1 MNFRRKQCDTIMS
14 TETASVKQGH
24 KALHFPFCVGDF
36 LLGLTQEIGVLDA
49 ARVNIDIVNC
59 APNARQKH
67 TSRHISVRHDVFVS
81 ALYARPR
88 QRQKLYA
95 YIERVEPAVCRPFC
109 RLRKCP
115 ARGAAFSTSV
125 DLGSLY
131 EFITIPKASASRSM
145 SLKSS
150 S

>member
-1 MNFRRKQCDTIMS
+1 MS

-67 TSRHISVRHDVFVS
+67 TSRHISVRNDVFVS

-95 YIERVEPAVCRPFC
+95 YIERVERRFAGLF
-109 RLRKCP
+109 
-115 ARGAAFSTSV
+115 AGF
-125 DLGSLY
+125 G
-131 EFITIPKASASRSM
+131 
-145 SLKSS
+145 
-150 S
+150 